1 MEVQGVTL
9 AYRRLCVIIRR
20 LGYSLLTSVARATSA
35 MTGSRMLAVATLEV
49 TSVRAAMMM
58 QITTT
63 IAQVGRLSRP

>member
-1 MEVQGVTL
+1 M
-9 AYRRLCVIIRR
+9 
-20 LGYSLLTSVARATSA
+20 ARATSA

-63 IAQVGRLSRP
+63 IAQVGRLSRPSSHSGIEE

>member
-1 MEVQGVTL
+1 MSLSGDWGTHS
-9 AYRRLCVIIRR
+9 A
-20 LGYSLLTSVARATSA
+20 LLTSVARATSA